1 MIRKVADIYTA
12 IMCILLTT
20 RHTLQRCAVDQG
32 PAARRPNGPTE
43 RRSACRRCDR
53 GTGFSEAAMSLSE
66 YCRRR
71 EKECRRAAEV
81 DLKRKE
87 IWLRMA
93 ASWSDLA
100 DEIKRSALRSKRTA
114 RN

>member
-1 MIRKVADIYTA
+1 
-12 IMCILLTT
+12 
-20 RHTLQRCAVDQG
+20 
-32 PAARRPNGPTE
+32 
-43 RRSACRRCDR
+43 
-53 GTGFSEAAMSLSE
+53 MSLSE

-100 DEIKRSALRSKRTA
+100 DEIKRGALRSKRTA